1 MATSNLDYAKL
12 FAANLP
18 QSAPRWG
25 GFPTYNFIGGHNN
38 PDEIPIEGL
47 IEASARILRREGR
60 HLATYNMESGPLG
73 YIGLREF
80 LVEKL
85 AHYRSVRAPI
95 EEILITSGSNQGIDL
110 INDVLLQP
118 GDTVIAEQFTYQG
131 TLSRLRKRRVNIVGV
146 PLDDEGMRMDALATT
161 LEELRRRGVTPKYI
175 YTIPTL
181 QNPTGTILSLERRH
195 ELLRLSQLAVNRAK
209 SARVQDFARTV
220 AEERAEAN
228 DQLRELALTKGVPL
242 AAEPT
247 AEQQHVIDAMDELAG
262 SEFDTEYMAHQVR
275 SYEDAIV
282 LHRTQLDQTEDP
294 DLRGYAES
302 SLALL
307 EQHLETAQALAEQ
320 VQDTAN

>member
-1 MATSNLDYAKL
+1 MRNGVTL
-12 FAANLP
+12 FAALVLAAGAP
-18 QSAPRWG
+18 QGA
-25 GFPTYNFIGGHNN
+25 
-38 PDEIPIEGL
+38 
-47 IEASARILRREGR
+47 ASAAAEAPGAARPT
-60 HLATYNMESGPLG
+60 LAQAQQQQTPQQQTPQQQTPRQGPLSD
-73 YIGLREF
+73 
-80 LVEKL
+80 VD
-85 AHYRSVRAPI
+85 RAFI
-95 EEILITSGSNQGIDL
+95 EQAAQTGAA
-110 INDVLLQP
+110 DV
-118 GDTVIAEQFTYQG
+118 
-131 TLSRLRKRRVNIVGV
+131 
-146 PLDDEGMRMDALATT
+146 
-161 LEELRRRGVTPKYI
+161 
-175 YTIPTL
+175 
-181 QNPTGTILSLERRH
+181 
-195 ELLRLSQLAVNRAK
+195 RLSQLAVNRAK

>member
-1 MATSNLDYAKL
+1 MRNGVTL
-12 FAANLP
+12 FAALVLAAGAP
-18 QSAPRWG
+18 QGA
-25 GFPTYNFIGGHNN
+25 
-38 PDEIPIEGL
+38 
-47 IEASARILRREGR
+47 ASAAAEAPGAARPT
-60 HLATYNMESGPLG
+60 LAQAQQQQTPQQQTPQQQTPQQQTPRQGPLSD
-73 YIGLREF
+73 
-80 LVEKL
+80 VD
-85 AHYRSVRAPI
+85 RAFI
-95 EEILITSGSNQGIDL
+95 EQAAQTGAA
-110 INDVLLQP
+110 DV
-118 GDTVIAEQFTYQG
+118 
-131 TLSRLRKRRVNIVGV
+131 RLR
-146 PLDDEGMRMDALATT
+146 
-161 LEELRRRGVTPKYI
+161 
-175 YTIPTL
+175 
-181 QNPTGTILSLERRH
+181 
-195 ELLRLSQLAVNRAK
+195 QLAVNRAK